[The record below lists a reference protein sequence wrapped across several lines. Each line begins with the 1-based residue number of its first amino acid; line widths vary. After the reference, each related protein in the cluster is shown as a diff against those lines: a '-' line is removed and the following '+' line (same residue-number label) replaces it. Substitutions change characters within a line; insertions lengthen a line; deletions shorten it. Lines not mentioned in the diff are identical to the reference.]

1 MALVRQ
7 AEFAA
12 MCEVSRKTVTKWKT
26 EGRLVLQGNLVD
38 VDATEERMRRLR
50 RDGSPIR
57 KAPAKVVTQAVTL
70 TPKVTVLGNRS
81 VTQPVGG
88 NKPSGPVTLT
98 VEEIHR
104 QITALDWTQQFDWS
118 PAAMDE
124 RARLAATCIGWEAVT
139 SPVRDDGHW
148 GHFQLRIPEFIG
160 PAGDLCA
167 DGIAAGFGFELDA
180 WDVIKACRSELDPVE
195 GEGRDVAT
203 VRPDLLSLLAHPFSE
218 HDKQHQ

>member
-1 MALVRQ
+1 MALVKQ

-26 EGRLVLQGNLVD
+26 EGRLVLQGSLVD

-57 KAPAKVVTQAVTL
+57 KAPAKVVTQAVTSA
-70 TPKVTVLGNRS
+70 PKVTFQGNNF
-81 VTQPVGG
+81 VTQAAEG
-88 NKPSGPVTLT
+88 NKPSGPVALT
-98 VEEIHR
+98 VDEIHR
-104 QITALDWTQQFDWS
+104 RLAALDWMQQFDWS
-118 PAAMDE
+118 QAAMDE

-148 GHFQLRIPEFIG
+148 GHFQLRIPELIG
-160 PAGDLCA
+160 NTGELAA

-180 WDVIKACRSELDPVE
+180 WDVIKVCRAELEPQE
-195 GEGRDVAT
+195 GEGGDVVT
-203 VRPDLLSLLAHPFSE
+203 VRPDLLPLLAHPFSE
-218 HDKQHQ
+218 HDRQR